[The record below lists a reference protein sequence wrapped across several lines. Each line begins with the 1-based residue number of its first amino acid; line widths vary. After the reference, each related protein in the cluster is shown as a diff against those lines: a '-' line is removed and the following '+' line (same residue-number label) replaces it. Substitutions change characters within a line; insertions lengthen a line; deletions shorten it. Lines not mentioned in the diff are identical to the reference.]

1 MIVANPPMIFSAS
14 ILDIVSSGM
23 VSVHTS
29 IVLLSAVDMT
39 TQQLNNMSVV
49 VTHKIRSK
57 QFYLLG
63 HFILNINF
71 TSP

>member
-14 ILDIVSSGM
+14 ILDTVSSGM

-29 IVLLSAVDMT
+29 IVLLSVVDMT

>member
-14 ILDIVSSGM
+14 ILDRVSSGM